1 VSPLVGHYAVLGDP
15 VAHSLSPRL
24 FAALAARLRLQLD
37 YRAQRVTA
45 EDFPRFLAR
54 ARAGDFQGFSVTLPH
69 KEAALALADSAAETA
84 RAVGAA
90 NCLVVKGGKLLAHN
104 TDGVGLTRALAGRGV
119 RLSGARVLVLGAGG
133 AARAAAHAA
142 HAAGA
147 SALWLSNRTA
157 DRAAAVAAAFGGRA
171 LPLQAEALQ
180 PILDEADIL
189 VQASAAGLGR
199 PGETALPAGCVLHR
213 GLTVLDMVYQ
223 PLETALLH
231 AARAAGAEGVDG
243 LWMLIHQGLE
253 QLRLWTGAEAPD
265 GLAATLHQDLLAEGP
280 LL

>member
-1 VSPLVGHYAVLGDP
+1 MGHYAVLGDP

-24 FAALAARLRLQLD
+24 FTALAARLRLPLD

-54 ARAGDFQGFSVTLPH
+54 ARAGDFQGLSVTLPH
-69 KEAALALADSAAETA
+69 KEAALALADSASETA

-119 RLSGARVLVLGAGG
+119 RLSAARVLVLGAGG

-147 SALWLSNRTA
+147 SALWVSNRTE
-157 DRAAAVAAAFGGRA
+157 DRAATVAAAFGGRA

-180 PILDEADIL
+180 PVLDQADVL

-223 PLETALLH
+223 PLETALLR

-243 LWMLIHQGLE
+243 LWMLIHQALE
-253 QLRLWTGAEAPD
+253 QLRLWTGTEAPD